1 MEQTH
6 APFNRYGFYSAE
18 EFPER
23 FRRLFVASRILGAK
37 AVVVHADE
45 YRPIGRYDV
54 REALTFTYE
63 FLAPYVEYAA
73 KHDLIVAVE
82 NLCEDFYPAYPQID
96 GKSRFTSR
104 LEELL
109 GVIERFHSPAV
120 GCCWDFGHA
129 NLAFG
134 REGMGAALAQ
144 ALPMYV
150 ARMCMTTIR
159 AAICT
164 CRRFLAKSTGHA
176 KWRYSSRAVTLAS
189 SLLKWSMAFFQK
201 RCCPC
206 GCKTCAPR
214 AKRSRPCLQAHKFY
228 MTPQEQ
234 IQTNA
239 GVWRMANTE
248 EIYRHIVAEERYDE
262 AFVLRNP
269 APSLGE
275 YLAGQLQARGITKAA
290 LIRALCVERVYGY
303 QLLNGTRRMSRTH
316 LIRTALFLRMDIE
329 ETERLLRL
337 GGEARLYARD
347 RTDARVIFAIE
358 KKLPFRQAWLF
369 IWPEELD

>member
-1 MEQTH
+1 MELSLSLGYLLSMYGSDRLRSLEDAACLCKGAGFDFVDYSPICQGDAWEADVCREREILERAGLAVEQTH

-134 REGMGAALAQ
+134 REGMDAALAQ
-144 ALPMYV
+144 ALPYV
-150 ARMCMTTIR
+150 CCTHVHDNYQGRDLHLPPFFGEIDWARQM
-159 AAICT
+159 A
-164 CRRFLAKSTGHA
+164 
-176 KWRYSSRAVTLAS
+176 
-189 SLLKWSMAFFQK
+189 LLKQ
-201 RCCPC
+201 
-206 GCKTCAPR
+206 GG
-214 AKRSRPCLQAHKFY
+214 Y
-228 MTPQEQ
+228 
-234 IQTNA
+234 A
-239 GVWRMANTE
+239 GKLSFEM
-248 EIYRHIVAEERYDE
+248 
-262 AFVLRNP
+262 
-269 APSLGE
+269 
-275 YLAGQLQARGITKAA
+275 
-290 LIRALCVERVYGY
+290 VYGVFPET
-303 QLLNGTRRMSRTH
+303 LLPMWLQNLCAT
-316 LIRTALFLRMDIE
+316 
-329 ETERLLRL
+329 
-337 GGEARLYARD
+337 GEALKAM
-347 RTDARVIFAIE
+347 FAG
-358 KKLPFRQAWLF
+358 A
-369 IWPEELD
+369 

>member
-1 MEQTH
+1 MDYSPICHGDAWEADVCREREILERAGLAVEQTH

-144 ALPMYV
+144 ALPYV
-150 ARMCMTTIR
+150 CCTHVHDNYQGRDLHLPPFFGEIDWARQM
-159 AAICT
+159 A
-164 CRRFLAKSTGHA
+164 
-176 KWRYSSRAVTLAS
+176 
-189 SLLKWSMAFFQK
+189 LLKQ
-201 RCCPC
+201 
-206 GCKTCAPR
+206 GG
-214 AKRSRPCLQAHKFY
+214 Y
-228 MTPQEQ
+228 
-234 IQTNA
+234 A
-239 GVWRMANTE
+239 GKLSFEM
-248 EIYRHIVAEERYDE
+248 
-262 AFVLRNP
+262 
-269 APSLGE
+269 
-275 YLAGQLQARGITKAA
+275 
-290 LIRALCVERVYGY
+290 VYGVFPET
-303 QLLNGTRRMSRTH
+303 LLPMWLQNLCAT
-316 LIRTALFLRMDIE
+316 
-329 ETERLLRL
+329 
-337 GGEARLYARD
+337 GEALKAM
-347 RTDARVIFAIE
+347 FAG
-358 KKLPFRQAWLF
+358 A
-369 IWPEELD
+369 